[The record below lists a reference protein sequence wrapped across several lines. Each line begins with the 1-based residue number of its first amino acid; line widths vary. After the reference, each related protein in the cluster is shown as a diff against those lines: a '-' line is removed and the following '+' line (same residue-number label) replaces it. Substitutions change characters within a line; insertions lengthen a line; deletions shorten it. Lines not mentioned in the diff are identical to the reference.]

1 VHLAARLAL
10 LAVVVFGALAL
21 SAGGAGAQTAGTSRS
36 DAIDQLQTVRASI
49 TDTLALLKE
58 GKRDQALAQSRS
70 GYLDHFEYVE
80 IPLRLADS
88 ELTLQA
94 EQKFAEIRNDISGG
108 ASTETIRQNIIELRG
123 LIDAA
128 ERKLTNPGLTA
139 PLIITTQ
146 SFIIIFRE
154 GLEAVLLL
162 AALIGYLEAAKATQF
177 RRPILL
183 GVALA
188 GVATLATVFILQA
201 VLEIAP
207 ASRDVLE
214 AFVALFAVVLLVW
227 VSFWLISRMEH
238 RRWMEFLRSRVWT
251 AVSLGSATS
260 LILIGFTAVYREGFE
275 TVLFYQ
281 ALADFGHGLGGWIA
295 LGFGLGVLALAI
307 VAWAIFKLGRKV
319 PIKTFMT
326 VAVTLVMLTSIAF
339 LGNAVYELQTADRI
353 PTTPLHG
360 WPHMPIFLSEA
371 TGYHPTVQSVT
382 AQAIL
387 AGVYLL
393 GALWVFAIA
402 PARTRRQNAA
412 ASAAKVA
419 TSTPTATE
427 RAKPAEI
434 GS

>member
-1 VHLAARLAL
+1 L
-10 LAVVVFGALAL
+10 
-21 SAGGAGAQTAGTSRS
+21 
-36 DAIDQLQTVRASI
+36 
-49 TDTLALLKE
+49 
-58 GKRDQALAQSRS
+58 RD
-70 GYLDHFEYVE
+70 V
-80 IPLRLADS
+80 
-88 ELTLQA
+88 
-94 EQKFAEIRNDISGG
+94 
-108 ASTETIRQNIIELRG
+108 
-123 LIDAA
+123 IDAA

-139 PLIITTQ
+139 PLVVTTQ

-177 RRPILL
+177 RRPILI

-201 VLEIAP
+201 VLSIAP

-214 AFVALFAVVLLVW
+214 AFVALFAVALLVW

-238 RRWMEFLRSRVWT
+238 KRWMEFLRSKVWT

-281 ALADFGHGLGGWIA
+281 ALADFGHGLGAWIA
-295 LGFGLGVLALAI
+295 LGFALGVLALAI
-307 VAWAIFKLGRKV
+307 VAWAIFKLGKKV

-326 VAVTLVMLTSIAF
+326 VAVTLVMITSIAF
-339 LGNAVYELQTADRI
+339 LGNAVAELQSADRI

-360 WPHMPIFLSEA
+360 WPRMPIFLSEA
-371 TGYHPTVQSVT
+371 TGYRPTVQTVT

-387 AGVYLL
+387 AAVYLL
-393 GALWVFAIA
+393 GALWVFVLSPMRVRRAGGTGTPKPVETGSTSERPA
-402 PARTRRQNAA
+402 PGE
-412 ASAAKVA
+412 
-419 TSTPTATE
+419 TS
-427 RAKPAEI
+427 PAEI